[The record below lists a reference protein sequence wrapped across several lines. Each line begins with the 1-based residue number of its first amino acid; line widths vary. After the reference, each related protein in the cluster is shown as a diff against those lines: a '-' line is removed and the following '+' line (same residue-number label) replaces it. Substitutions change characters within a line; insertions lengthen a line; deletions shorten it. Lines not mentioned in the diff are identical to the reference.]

1 MPTMTAACRLYGC
14 DLVSDLTLPGYE
26 PHGDPLAEIALW
38 SATGKELA
46 ARGAPVTVPVDDWF
60 IARPLPDGSIY
71 LRWTDLF
78 EFVVDPG
85 GREVLAHP
93 LAGATRES
101 LQTYLLG
108 QVLSFA
114 LLRQGIEP
122 LHATAVTVE
131 GRAVAFIGETGGGKS
146 TLGAAFLAAGHRL
159 LTDDLL
165 VTSTEEAGPFT
176 FPGPPRLKLFP
187 EVAALFPSV
196 AGGPGEGRPGTPMN
210 PDVAKRVIPMPPE
223 LAPLDGRG
231 VPLAACYV
239 LEPDEQ
245 ADRPIRID
253 PLRPTASFLELTRYT
268 FNTMVEERD
277 RLERQFHTA
286 TDLAARLPVRRL
298 WYPRDLDRLEEV
310 RDAVL
315 DNLRTCI

>member
-1 MPTMTAACRLYGC
+1 MTTRERTHRLYGC
-14 DLVSDLTLPGYE
+14 DLVSDLPLPGLP
-26 PHGDPLAEIALW
+26 PHGEPLAEIALW
-38 SATGKELA
+38 SADGRRLA
-46 ARGAPVTVPVDDWF
+46 DRGAPVTEEVDDWF
-60 IARPLPDGSIY
+60 FARSLPDGSIY

-85 GREVLAHP
+85 GYEVLAHP
-93 LAGATRES
+93 LAAATGES

-146 TLGAAFLAAGHRL
+146 TLAAAFLAVGHRL

-165 VTSTEEAGPFT
+165 VTSTEEAGPIA
-176 FPGPPRLKLFP
+176 FPGPPRIKLFP
-187 EVAALFPSV
+187 EVADLFPSV
-196 AGGPGEGRPGTPMN
+196 AGGAGQKRPGAPMN
-210 PDVAKRVIPMPPE
+210 PDVAKRVLPVPPG
-223 LAPLDGRG
+223 LAAVDGRG
-231 VPLAACYV
+231 VPLAACYI
-239 LEPDEQ
+239 LEIDDR
-245 ADRPIRID
+245 ADRPVRID

-286 TDLAARLPVRRL
+286 TSLAARLPVRRL